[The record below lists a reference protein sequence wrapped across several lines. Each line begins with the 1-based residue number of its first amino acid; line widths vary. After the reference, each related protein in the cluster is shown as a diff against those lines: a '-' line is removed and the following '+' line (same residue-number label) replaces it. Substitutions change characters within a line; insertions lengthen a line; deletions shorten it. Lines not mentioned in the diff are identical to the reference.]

1 MLKNKIK
8 IWLAYLMQGLIFSYI
23 ILALCQKDY
32 LNLFGG
38 IICLSI
44 TFLPLII
51 KRKWRITLPW
61 TLNFLIVLSLY
72 LYVGGQIMGWYATL
86 SPFYDK
92 IGHLIGSATVAL
104 LGFALT
110 VIIKNFSE
118 LSLTK
123 KQMVFF
129 IVIFAMAIG
138 TLWEIGEFAT
148 DQILGTN
155 AQKGLSDTMY
165 DLIFDLL
172 GGLFIALLIQTK
184 FEKIRKNIIP
194 KILKQTLKKNL

>member
-1 MLKNKIK
+1 MLKDKIK
-8 IWLAYLMQGLIFSYI
+8 IWLAYLMQGLISSYL
-23 ILALCQKDY
+23 ILALYHKDY
-32 LNLFGG
+32 LNLFSG

-61 TLNFLIVLSLY
+61 TLNFLIVFSLY
-72 LYVGGQIMGWYATL
+72 LYVGGQIMGWYITF

-92 IGHLIGSATVAL
+92 FGHLVGSATVAL

-110 VIIKNFSE
+110 IIIKNFSK

-129 IVIFAMAIG
+129 IVIFTMAIG
-138 TLWEIGEFAT
+138 ALWEIGEFVT

-172 GGLFIALLIQTK
+172 GGLFIALLIQTN
-184 FEKIRKNIIP
+184 FEKIRKIILP
-194 KILKQTLKKNL
+194 KILKQISKKNL